1 MTTLTVKKDFEK
13 NMKTE
18 FETARELFIY
28 LREKLTPI
36 SIFLVEDDTIPKS
49 IRASIEKSE
58 QEGENDLIDFKG

>member
-1 MTTLTVKKDFEK
+1 MTTFTIKKDFK
-13 NMKTE
+13 NNTKTE

-36 SIFLVEDDTIPKS
+36 SIFLVDDNTIPES

-58 QEGENDLIDFKG
+58 QEGENNLIDFKG